1 MRDIYAVC
9 EACQR
14 CPPEPEARQRPRCS
28 MERHSA
34 AGQILAADGRGAT
47 RTIRTVLRCRT
58 LIVAWLEGSRIACN
72 RSHQGTGE

>member
-47 RTIRTVLRCRT
+47 RTIRTVP
-58 LIVAWLEGSRIACN
+58 V
-72 RSHQGTGE
+72 H